1 MLQCAGRSRDERRTV
16 GAVTAVALASRF
28 WGLGCPKIFHEVA
41 TLLPYLLID
50 SRGEDVVLFDPGSI
64 PDFPVVMRKVI
75 DVIPPET
82 ISLVVVSHQDP
93 DVCGNLAVLEDV
105 IDRDDLKIAAHLNT
119 VRLIEHLGLRSE
131 FYAVDQ
137 HDYRYTLK
145 SGRELEFIYL
155 PFLHSPGA
163 IATFDAKTNTLV
175 SGDLFGAISDDESLF
190 VPESFPR
197 NMDSFHQ
204 AYMPANSVLRHAMER
219 LSKYDIKRILPQHGS
234 IIEDDDVQEC
244 RYLVKDFG
252 TSQSPKS
259 TRQRDSRYCPDRP
272 ALITTPSRTLQQSCS
287 CATPS

>member
-1 MLQCAGRSRDERRTV
+1 MGTVLKTDTENVVSITREYYWVGFSEKQSR
-16 GAVTAVALASRF
+16 LK
-28 WGLGCPKIFHEVA
+28 CN
-41 TLLPYLLID
+41 PYLLID

-82 ISLVVVSHQDP
+82 ISLIVVFHQDP

-105 IDRDDLKIAAHLNT
+105 IDRGDLKIAAHLNT

-137 HDYRYTLK
+137 HDYRYTMK

-163 IATFDAKTNTLV
+163 IATFDSKTSTLI

-190 VPESFPR
+190 VPESFPQ

-204 AYMPANSVLRHAMER
+204 AYMPTNSVLRHAMER
-219 LSKYDIKRILPQHGS
+219 LEKYDIKRILPQHGS
-234 IIEDDDVQEC
+234 IIEDEEVGVAIKH
-244 RYLVKDFG
+244 L
-252 TSQSPKS
+252 KS
-259 TRQRDSRYCPDRP
+259 LPCGID
-272 ALITTPSRTLQQSCS
+272 LMEI
-287 CATPS
+287 